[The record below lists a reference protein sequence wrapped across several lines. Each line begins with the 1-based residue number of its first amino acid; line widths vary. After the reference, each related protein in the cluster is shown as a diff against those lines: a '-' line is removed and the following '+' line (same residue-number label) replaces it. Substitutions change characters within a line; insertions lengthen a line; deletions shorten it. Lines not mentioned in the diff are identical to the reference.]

1 MLANGETLKQ
11 FWLLQGIKLR
21 RGATEKEFAAF
32 ELKYNIRLPADLR
45 EYLATVD
52 GFDGS
57 EHWMTDNEVI
67 TFLGLDEM
75 KPLSEYWS
83 PDVADANNYF
93 VFADYSL
100 AAHVY
105 AIRLSS
111 DSSDSND
118 VVVVYD
124 RPKKVA
130 RSFSEFVIGYLEIAS
145 LSNFP
150 NPRLTCA
157 CS

>member
-1 MLANGETLKQ
+1 MLPIGEAIKQ
-11 FWLLQGIKLR
+11 FWLRQGIKLR
-21 RGATEKEFAAF
+21 RGATSEEFAAF
-32 ELKYNIRLPADLR
+32 ELKHNIRLPDDLC
-45 EYLATVD
+45 EYLTAVD

-57 EHWMTDNEVI
+57 EHWMTDDEVI

-83 PDVADANNYF
+83 PDVADANSYF

-118 VVVVYD
+118 V
-124 RPKKVA
+124 
-130 RSFSEFVIGYLEIAS
+130 EW
-145 LSNFP
+145 
-150 NPRLTCA
+150 
-157 CS
+157 